1 MTELILASKSK
12 ARCALLENAGLV
24 FAAIGSNVDE
34 RAAEAP
40 LLEAGAAPEDIAAV
54 LAEAKALDVSE
65 RHPEALV
72 IGGDQVLGFE
82 GERYTKP
89 DDMAAARRQ
98 LLKLQGATHQL
109 HSALVIAQGG
119 ETLWRH
125 LSTAQ
130 MTIRPLEP
138 ADVGRYLAE
147 VGERAL
153 SSVGCYQLEGP
164 GVQLF
169 ERIDGDYFTVL
180 GLPLL
185 PLLARLREEGIGL

>member
-1 MTELILASKSK
+1 MV
-12 ARCALLENAGLV
+12 LENAGLV
-24 FAAIGSNVDE
+24 FAAIGSEVDE

-40 LLEAGAAPEDIAAV
+40 LVEAGASADDIALV

-72 IGGDQVLGFE
+72 IGCDQTLGLH
-82 GERYTKP
+82 GERFHKP
-89 DDMAAARRQ
+89 DDMEAARRT
-98 LLKLQGATHQL
+98 LLTLQGQTHEL
-109 HSALVIAQGG
+109 NASAVLARAG

-125 LSTAQ
+125 TSTAR
-130 MTIRPLEP
+130 MTMRTLTPPDI
-138 ADVGRYLAE
+138 GRYLAE
-147 VGERAL
+147 VGETIF

-169 ERIDGDYFTVL
+169 ERIEGDYFTVL

-185 PLLARLREEGIGL
+185 PLLARLREEGFGF